1 MDGNFLDIITQSSAF
16 HIYFGSIA
24 LLLTIMNPLG
34 MLAIFMGMT
43 SDFTH
48 HERKSISIRSCV
60 AIAII
65 LVLVDWFGTDVL
77 GFFGVKLPAFEVAGG
92 ILLFLGSLPMVSPKR
107 IKESIPDDENDVHK
121 SDMAIV
127 PLAFPI
133 VSGPAAILQ
142 VMICLQ
148 KFGDNFRVKLILTF
162 ATITS
167 VLVLFICFYF
177 SDYLTKYISINGLR
191 IIKIFVGIILLSLA
205 VNIISHGLITIFHI
219 T

>member
-1 MDGNFLDIITQSSAF
+1 MDNFFDIITNSSAF
-16 HIYFGSIA
+16 HTYFGSIA

-43 SDFTH
+43 CDLTPK
-48 HERKSISIRSCV
+48 ERKQISIKSSIV
-60 AIAII
+60 IAII
-65 LVLVDWFGTDVL
+65 LIAVTWFGTDVL

-92 ILLFLGSLPMVSPKR
+92 ILLFLGSLPMVSAKR
-107 IKESIPDDENDVHK
+107 AKENMPDDDNDVLN
-121 SDMAIV
+121 SDMAVV

-148 KFGDNFRVKLILTF
+148 KFGNTPNVKFILTL

-167 VLVLFICFYF
+167 VIILFLCFYF
-177 SDYLTKYISINGLR
+177 SDLMTKFVSINGLR

-219 T
+219 Y